1 MISTARSRRRRGQGM
16 TEYIIIVGVI
26 AILLITAIGLYRES
40 TADAYG
46 AGVSSVDANI
56 TSPITGWYSASG
68 TDYRWNE
75 ETRNWHD
82 PTNDRMVSD
91 ATVAADGVDPRMFER

>member
-1 MISTARSRRRRGQGM
+1 MISSTSSRRRRGQGM
-16 TEYIIIVGVI
+16 TEYIIIVGLI

-40 TADAYG
+40 TEDAYD

-56 TSPITGWYSASG
+56 TSPITGWYSTSG
-68 TDYRWNE
+68 TNYKWNKG
-75 ETRNWHD
+75 TGNWHD

-91 ATVAADGVDPRMFER
+91 ATVAADGVDPHMFER